1 MSHNLH
7 RFQICIHASNTSQ
20 SSLSLCF
27 LNFNSGQCCAMCY
40 YSICFSSI
48 MACNYC
54 IECYCRICYVGLP
67 ASFEWWKRVYMW
79 LFATNSGGDIE
90 VAFCSRYQDTSF
102 TPVFNKHVLERLIL
116 ENTSWIQLLWLSNYW
131 LACIFQH
138 ANNTRQKTKYFLM
151 ACNERQTIKLF
162 EKFTDSDSYW

>member
-54 IECYCRICYVGLP
+54 SDLTLSAIAEYAMLAYQLALNDGNEFTCDYLP
-67 ASFEWWKRVYMW
+67 QIVVV
-79 LFATNSGGDIE
+79 I
-90 VAFCSRYQDTSF
+90 SR
-102 TPVFNKHVLERLIL
+102 
-116 ENTSWIQLLWLSNYW
+116 
-131 LACIFQH
+131 
-138 ANNTRQKTKYFLM
+138 
-151 ACNERQTIKLF
+151 
-162 EKFTDSDSYW
+162 